1 MQIQP
6 ELTGDAST
14 NTGLQPLQGELL
26 GELTQAKKIP
36 STAAV
41 RLREPNRLQVEL
53 RAQDLE
59 SLIPQGHRA
68 RLVWGYVVQQDLSS
82 LHAKIK
88 AREDTVGR
96 HAIDPRVMFALWL
109 FATLDCVG
117 SARELARLT
126 QEHDA
131 YRWLCGGIQLSYRTL
146 AKWRVQHGEVL
157 DDLLSDNLAALASV
171 GAVKLVR
178 VAQDGMR
185 VRASAGAAS
194 FRREE
199 RLSEFLV
206 LAKQRVAELKA
217 QADTDPAAAASKARA
232 ARTRAAQEREV
243 RIQKALA
250 RLPEMAAIKKR
261 NGAKAQDARA
271 STTDADAST
280 MKMADGGYRPA
291 FNVQF
296 VSDCETQVIV
306 GVAVV
311 TAGSD
316 MAQLTP
322 MVEQVKKRL
331 GQTPKQWL
339 VDGGF
344 PAHAQLDAVADK
356 TAVYAPV
363 PESPAKPAK
372 DGKDGK
378 KDDAGSSA
386 EPVRVVAVDKFA
398 AKPGDSP
405 AVVAWRARMNSEQA
419 QALYKDR
426 AATAECVNAQARN
439 RGLRQMPVRGL
450 GRVKCVT
457 LLFVLAHNLMRMWA
471 LAPQLLVPGT
481 NPSAMAATA

>member
-6 ELTGDAST
+6 ELTGNEST
-14 NTGLQPLQGELL
+14 NSGAQASPALL
-26 GELTQAKKIP
+26 GELIQAKRIL

-41 RLREPNRLQVEL
+41 RLREPNRSQVEL

-59 SLIPQGHRA
+59 SLIAPGHRA
-68 RLVWGYVVQQDLSS
+68 RLVWGYVIQQDLSR

-96 HAIDPRVMFALWL
+96 NAIDPRVMFALWL
-109 FATLDCVG
+109 FATLEGVG

-131 YRWLCGGIQLSYRTL
+131 YRWICGGIQLSYRTL
-146 AKWRVQHGEVL
+146 AIWRVQHGEVL

-171 GAVKLVR
+171 GAVKLGR

-206 LAKQRVAELKA
+206 LAKQRVSELKVQAEL
-217 QADTDPAAAASKARA
+217 DPTAAANKARA
-232 ARTRAAQEREV
+232 ARTRAAQEREA

-250 RLPEMAAIKKR
+250 RLPEMAAIKNR
-261 NGAKAQDARA
+261 SGAKAQDARA

-296 VSDCETQVIV
+296 ASDCETQVIV
-306 GVAVV
+306 GVDVV

-316 MAQLTP
+316 MAQLAP
-322 MVEQVKKRL
+322 MVEQVEQRL
-331 GQTPKQWL
+331 GQAPKQWL

-356 TAVYAPV
+356 TEVYAPV
-363 PESPAKPAK
+363 PEPRAKPAK

-378 KDDAGSSA
+378 DAGSSV
-386 EPVRVVAVDKFA
+386 EPATVVVVDKFA

-405 AVVAWRARMNSEQA
+405 AVVAWRVRMSGAQA
-419 QALYKDR
+419 QELYKDR

-450 GRVKCVT
+450 AKVKCVT
-457 LLFVLAHNLMRMWA
+457 LLFVLAHNLMRMVA
-471 LAPQLLVPGT
+471 LAPQLLVPGKS
-481 NPSAMAATA
+481 PLAMAGKA

>member
-14 NTGLQPLQGELL
+14 STGLQPSQEALL
-26 GELTQAKKIP
+26 GELIQAKKIP

-59 SLIPQGHRA
+59 SLIGEGHRA
-68 RLVWGYVVQQDLSS
+68 RLVWGYVVQQDLSP

-96 HAIDPRVMFALWL
+96 HAIDPRVLFALWL
-109 FATLDCVG
+109 FATLSGVG
-117 SARELARLT
+117 SARQLARLT

-131 YRWLCGGIQLSYRTL
+131 YRWICGGIQLSYRTL

-199 RLSEFLV
+199 RLSELLA

-217 QADTDPAAAASKARA
+217 QADTDPAAAPSKARA

-306 GVAVV
+306 GVDVV

-316 MAQLTP
+316 MAQLAP
-322 MVEQVKKRL
+322 MVLQVEKRL

-339 VDGGF
+339 VDGGY

-356 TAVYAPV
+356 TEVYAPV
-363 PESPAKPAK
+363 PEPQAKPA
-372 DGKDGK
+372 KDGK

-386 EPVRVVAVDKFA
+386 EPVMVVDKFA

-457 LLFVLAHNLMRMWA
+457 LLFVLAHNLMRLWA
-471 LAPQLLVPGT
+471 LAPQLLVAGT

>member
-157 DDLLSDNLAALASV
+157 ADLLSDNLAALASV

-322 MVEQVKKRL
+322 MVEQVEKRL

-372 DGKDGK
+372 DGK

-386 EPVRVVAVDKFA
+386 EPVRVVVDKFA